1 MIPTKIRI
9 EIFARRESLKFLCL
23 ESLINAQY
31 MPALTDVIKHPR
43 NVSRSIEGL
52 FSRNEN
58 ANGTAAIEMGRNREK
73 EVKESLR

>member
-31 MPALTDVIKHPR
+31 MPALTDVIRHPR
-43 NVSRSIEGL
+43 NVNRSIEGL

-58 ANGTAAIEMGRNREK
+58 ANGTAAIEMGRNRE
-73 EVKESLR
+73 